1 MNMYVDKDY
10 SPKYERGATEFD
22 KYVQTSDQELEDS
35 EEDFQEQSDYEEI
48 SEDSTQFDPKV
59 ETQLDQ

>member
-35 EEDFQEQSDYEEI
+35 EEDFQE
-48 SEDSTQFDPKV
+48 
-59 ETQLDQ
+59 